1 GMIQRLV
8 PDARI
13 GIGHGQMDGKDLE
26 EVMLAF
32 INDSKTADG
41 EAGRRIS
48 GVFFSV
54 NEKNGKRM

>member
-1 GMIQRLV
+1 MI
-8 PDARI
+8 PDAV
-13 GIGHGQMDGKDLE
+13 LPFSE
-26 EVMLAF
+26 YVFF